1 MPLTCFASE
10 NIETQVFDAL
20 ASLRSGSKPVTRTCS
35 CPVYQT
41 PFLLRARP
49 LRGPKRGLLR
59 HIPNKILAQLWAA
72 GVWGQGRP

>member
-10 NIETQVFDAL
+10 NIETRVFDEL

-41 PFLLRARP
+41 PFLLRA
-49 LRGPKRGLLR
+49 
-59 HIPNKILAQLWAA
+59 
-72 GVWGQGRP
+72 